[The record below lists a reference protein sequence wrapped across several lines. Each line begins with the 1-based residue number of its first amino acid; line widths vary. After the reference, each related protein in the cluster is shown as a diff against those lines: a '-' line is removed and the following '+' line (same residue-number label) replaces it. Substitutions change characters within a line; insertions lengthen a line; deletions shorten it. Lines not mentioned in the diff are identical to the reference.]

1 MIVMGFISQ
10 PPLRRRQSTATST
23 CGAHGAV
30 RRARPTLTLAG
41 PVAHHGQRPF
51 AKGGGRRMRRLIKI
65 YDTTL
70 RDGTQ
75 GEGVSF
81 SMEDKVRLATRMD
94 AIGIH
99 YIEGGWPGSNPKDLR
114 FFRRMQDVSLKHARL
129 AAFSM
134 TRRAGGSTASDAN
147 MQAILDAGAPV
158 ATIVGKAWDFHVTQA
173 LGTTLEENLSMV
185 HDTIAYLR
193 PKMDEVLFDAEHF
206 FDGFR
211 ANREYALATLRAAER
226 AGAHWLVLCDTNGG
240 TLPGDLVEILRV
252 VKGAVTTPLGIH
264 VHNDAECAVANSLAA
279 AAEGVG
285 QIQGTINGFGERCG
299 NANLVSIIPSLV
311 LKMGI
316 DCIPEA
322 HLRELRDMSRFVA
335 ELANRKPWDAQPYV
349 GDSAFAHKGGMH
361 VSAVLKHP
369 ETYEH
374 IDPAAVGNHRRVL
387 VSELAGKSNIV
398 WKARE
403 FGINIDQDTPDSRRI
418 LDRLKQLE
426 DEGFQFEGA
435 EASFELLME
444 RALGRHRPYF
454 ELDAYRVIVEEQS
467 GDDEPVAEATVRVK
481 VKGILEH
488 TAAAGNGPVNALDHA
503 LRKALEQFYPNLKE
517 MRLLDY
523 KVRILDES
531 KGTAAK
537 TRVLITSG
545 DMRETWGTVGVADNI
560 IEASWLALVDSVE
573 YKLRA
578 DSRQGQA

>member
-1 MIVMGFISQ
+1 
-10 PPLRRRQSTATST
+10 LR
-23 CGAHGAV
+23 
-30 RRARPTLTLAG
+30 L
-41 PVAHHGQRPF
+41 AHHGGTGSHRSE
-51 AKGGGRRMRRLIKI
+51 ATMRRLIKL

-81 SMEDKVRLATRMD
+81 SMEDKVRLASRFD

-114 FFRRMQDVSLKHARL
+114 FFRRMQDVTLKHAKL

-134 TRRAGGSTASDAN
+134 TRRAGGTAESDAN
-147 MQAILDAGAPV
+147 MQALVEAGAPV
-158 ATIVGKAWDFHVTQA
+158 ATIVGKSWDFHVTHA
-173 LGTTLEENLSMV
+173 LETTPAENLAMIA
-185 HDTIAYLR
+185 DTIGFLR
-193 PKMDEVLFDAEHF
+193 TRVEEVIFDAEHF

-211 ANREYALATLRAAER
+211 ANRQYALQTLKAAAE
-226 AGAHWLVLCDTNGG
+226 AGAHWVVLCDTNGG
-240 TLPGDLVEILRV
+240 TLPHDLVEMIREVRRHLN
-252 VKGAVTTPLGIH
+252 APLGIH
-264 VHNDAECAVANSLAA
+264 VHNDADCAVANSLAA
-279 AAEGVG
+279 VREGVD
-285 QIQGTINGFGERCG
+285 QVQGTMNGFGERCG
-299 NANLVSIIPSLV
+299 NANLVSIIPTLV
-311 LKMGI
+311 LKMGL
-316 DCIPEA
+316 DCVPEA
-322 HLRELRDMSRFVA
+322 HLRELRDLSRFAA
-335 ELANRKPWDAQPYV
+335 ELANRKPWTTQPYV

-374 IDPAAVGNHRRVL
+374 VNPEDVGNHRRVL
-387 VSELAGKSNIV
+387 VSELAGQSNIV

-403 FGINIDQDTPDSRRI
+403 YGIDLDRGTPESRRI
-418 LDRLKQLE
+418 LDQLKALE
-426 DEGFQFEGA
+426 DQGFQFEGA

-444 RALGRHRPYF
+444 RALGRHHPYF
-454 ELDAYRVIVEEQS
+454 ELDAYRVIVEEQNAH
-467 GDDEPVAEATVRVK
+467 GEPVAEATVRVR

-503 LRKALEQFYPNLKE
+503 LRKALEEFYPNLRQ

-545 DMRETWGTVGVADNI
+545 DGQETWGTVGVADNI
-560 IEASWLALVDSVE
+560 IEASWLALVDSIE

-578 DSRQGQA
+578 DDKRAGGR

>member
-1 MIVMGFISQ
+1 
-10 PPLRRRQSTATST
+10 
-23 CGAHGAV
+23 
-30 RRARPTLTLAG
+30 
-41 PVAHHGQRPF
+41 
-51 AKGGGRRMRRLIKI
+51 MRVWL

-81 SMEDKVRLATRMD
+81 SMEDKVRLATRLD
-94 AIGIH
+94 ALGLH

-114 FFRRMQDVSLKHARL
+114 FFHRMQDVMLKGAKL

-134 TRRAGGSTASDAN
+134 TRRAGGVTESDAN
-147 MQAILDAGAPV
+147 MQAILQSGAPV
-158 ATIVGKAWDFHVTQA
+158 ATIVGKSWDFHVTEA
-173 LGTTLEENLSMV
+173 LGTTLPENLAMIG
-185 HDTIAYLR
+185 DTIAFLR
-193 PKMDEVLFDAEHF
+193 PRMDEVIFDAEHF

-211 ANREYALATLRAAER
+211 ANPDYAVATLMAAEA

-240 TLPGDLVEILRV
+240 TLPAELVATIQA
-252 VKGAVTTPLGIH
+252 VKKHVRAPLGIH

-279 AAEGVG
+279 VGEGISQV
-285 QIQGTINGFGERCG
+285 QGTFNGFGERCG

-311 LKMGI
+311 LKLGL
-316 DCIPEA
+316 DCIPEPS
-322 HLRELRDMSRFVA
+322 LRELRDVSRFVS
-335 ELANRKPWDAQPYV
+335 ELANRKPWSSQPYV

-361 VSAVLKHP
+361 VSAVQKHP

-374 IDPAAVGNHRRVL
+374 INPEAVGNHRRVL
-387 VSELAGKSNIV
+387 VSELAGKSNIL

-403 FGINIDQDTPDSRRI
+403 YGIDIDQDTPDSRRI
-418 LDRLKQLE
+418 LEQVKALE
-426 DEGFQFEGA
+426 DQGFQFEGA

-454 ELDAYRVIVEEQS
+454 ELEAYRVIVEEQNA
-467 GDDEPVAEATVRVK
+467 DHEPVAEATVRVR

-488 TAAAGNGPVNALDHA
+488 TAASGNGPVNALDHA
-503 LRKALEQFYPNLKE
+503 LRKALEEFYPSLKT
-517 MRLLDY
+517 MKLLDY

-545 DMRETWGTVGVADNI
+545 DGEETWGTVGVADNI
-560 IEASWLALVDSVE
+560 IEASWQALVDSVE
-573 YKLRA
+573 YKLHRDESARA
-578 DSRQGQA
+578 

>member
-1 MIVMGFISQ
+1 M
-10 PPLRRRQSTATST
+10 
-23 CGAHGAV
+23 
-30 RRARPTLTLAG
+30 AG
-41 PVAHHGQRPF
+41 PWATWVKELKMSRVV
-51 AKGGGRRMRRLIKI
+51 RI

-81 SMEDKVRLATRMD
+81 SMEDKVRLASRLD
-94 AIGIH
+94 AFGIH

-114 FFRRMQDVSLKHARL
+114 FFRRMQDVTLKHARL

-134 TRRAGGSTASDAN
+134 TRRAGGATETDPN
-147 MQAILDAGAPV
+147 MQAIIESGAPV
-158 ATIVGKAWDFHVTQA
+158 ATIVGKSWDFHVTGA
-173 LGTTLEENLSMV
+173 LETTLTENLAMV
-185 HDTIAYLR
+185 RDSIAWLR
-193 PKMDEVLFDAEHF
+193 PKLEEVLFDAEHF

-211 ANREYALATLRAAER
+211 ANREYALATLTAAAE

-240 TLPGDLVEILRV
+240 TLPADLVAIIRE
-252 VKGAVTTPLGIH
+252 VKRHVKTPLGIH
-264 VHNDAECAVANSLAA
+264 VHNDAECAVANSLTAV
-279 AAEGVG
+279 AEGVN
-285 QIQGTINGFGERCG
+285 QVQGTINGFGERCG
-299 NANLVSIIPSLV
+299 NANLVSIVPTLV
-311 LKMGI
+311 LKMGLE
-316 DCIPEA
+316 CIPAA
-322 HLRELRDMSRFVA
+322 HLRELRDLARFVS
-335 ELANRKPWDAQPYV
+335 ELANRKPWASQPYV

-374 IDPAAVGNHRRVL
+374 VAPEAVGNRRRVL
-387 VSELAGKSNIV
+387 VSELAGKSNIL

-403 FGINIDQDTPDSRRI
+403 YGIDLDRDTPDSRRI
-418 LDRLKQLE
+418 LDRLKALE

-444 RALGRHRPYF
+444 RALGRHRPCF

-467 GDDEPVAEATVRVK
+467 AAGEPVAEATVRVR

-503 LRKALEQFYPNLKE
+503 LRKALEEFYPNLRE
-517 MRLLDY
+517 LRLLDY

-545 DMRETWGTVGVADNI
+545 DGADIWGTVGVADNI
-560 IEASWLALVDSVE
+560 IEASWQALVDSVE
-573 YKLRA
+573 YKLRLDERRNRA
-578 DSRQGQA
+578 

>member
-1 MIVMGFISQ
+1 
-10 PPLRRRQSTATST
+10 
-23 CGAHGAV
+23 
-30 RRARPTLTLAG
+30 
-41 PVAHHGQRPF
+41 
-51 AKGGGRRMRRLIKI
+51 MRRLIKI

-81 SMEDKVRLATRMD
+81 SMEDKVRLASRLD
-94 AIGIH
+94 ALGIH

-114 FFRRMQDVSLKHARL
+114 FFARMQDVALKHAKL

-134 TRRAGGSTASDAN
+134 TRRAGGTAESDAN
-147 MQAILDAGAPV
+147 MQALITAGAPV
-158 ATIVGKAWDFHVTQA
+158 ATIVGKAWDFHVSHA
-173 LGTTLEENLSMV
+173 LGTTLDENLAMV
-185 HDTIAYLR
+185 RDTIAFLR
-193 PKMDEVLFDAEHF
+193 PKMEEVLFDAEHF

-211 ANREYALATLRAAER
+211 ANRDYALATLRAAES

-240 TLPGDLVEILRV
+240 TLPADLVEILRA
-252 VKGAVTTPLGIH
+252 VKTSVRTPLGIH

-279 AAEGVG
+279 VAEGVG
-285 QIQGTINGFGERCG
+285 QVQGTMNGFGERCG

-316 DCIPEA
+316 DCIAEA
-322 HLRELRDMSRFVA
+322 HLRELRDVSRFVA

-374 IDPAAVGNHRRVL
+374 IDPQLVGNHRRVL

-403 FGINIDQDTPDSRRI
+403 FGIDIDQDTPDSRRI
-418 LDRLKQLE
+418 LERLKQLE

-454 ELDAYRVIVEEQS
+454 DLDAYRVIVEEQS
-467 GDDEPVAEATVRVK
+467 GEGEPVAEATVRVK

-545 DMRETWGTVGVADNI
+545 DTRETWGTVGVADNI

-578 DSRQGQA
+578 DNRRGQA